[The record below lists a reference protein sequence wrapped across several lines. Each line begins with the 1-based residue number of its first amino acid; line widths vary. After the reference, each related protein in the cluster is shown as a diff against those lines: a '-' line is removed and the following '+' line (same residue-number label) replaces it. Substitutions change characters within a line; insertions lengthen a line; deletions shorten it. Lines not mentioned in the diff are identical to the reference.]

1 MVSSLVITAFLMDD
15 ENREKFATHGL
26 TDLQVDQILDG
37 EFRYYRNRSK
47 RRADRLVIGRDHG
60 GNCIVVPVEPT
71 RTPGVWRPVTAW
83 RCSEGYETRLK
94 KEGI

>member
-1 MVSSLVITAFLMDD
+1 MVNAVLSTD
-15 ENREKFATHGL
+15 EVVKAMRKRAGIAVDGL
-26 TDLQVDQILDG
+26 
-37 EFRYYRNRSK
+37 RYSNRSK